1 MRESRIE
8 ATRRRLKTVRTW
20 AAVGSAVLF
29 GGTFLAARASHAASA
44 PSTSAQT
51 SDTATQSE
59 DDSTQSFDFGDSSLG
74 SSGGSAPTITSGS
87 S

>member
-1 MRESRIE
+1 MSESRIE
-8 ATRRRLKTVRTW
+8 GTRRRLKTVRTW
-20 AAVGSAVLF
+20 TAVGSAVLF

-44 PSTSAQT
+44 PTGSTQT
-51 SDTATQSE
+51 TDLTQTE

-74 SSGGSAPTITSGS
+74 SSGGFAPAIASGS